1 MTGAAIG
8 ATLEAATRWLRVK
21 RSQKTI
27 VALPVAPLD
36 VVSKIKPEVDHL
48 IALETPKEFGSVGQ
62 FYEDFE
68 QIRDEEVMKLL

>member
-1 MTGAAIG
+1 
-8 ATLEAATRWLRVK
+8 WLRVK
-21 RSQKTI
+21 KARKII

-68 QIRDEEVMKLL
+68 QISDEEVMKLL